1 MRMIVSRLTAGGRVR
16 RRERGRQSSRG
27 REQAIVTYED
37 NPPTLR
43 CYGDEDRS
51 TQSLRRQ
58 ALSRAICS
66 PGDVVVDLAQL
77 AFADPSLMLDL
88 AMVARRLRKAGRE
101 LTLRDA
107 QPDISVLIEYVGLH
121 RLPGVNIAPAP
132 APA

>member
-1 MRMIVSRLTAGGRVR
+1 L
-16 RRERGRQSSRG
+16 E
-27 REQAIVTYED
+27 EAIVTYED

-43 CYGDEDRS
+43 CCGDEDRS

-58 ALSRAICS
+58 ALSQALGA
-66 PGDVVVDLAQL
+66 PADVTVDLAEL

-88 AMVARRLRKAGRE
+88 MMVARRLRKAGRM

-107 QPDISVLIEYVGLH
+107 QPDISMLIEYVGLG
-121 RLPGVNIAPAP
+121 RLPGVTIAPAP